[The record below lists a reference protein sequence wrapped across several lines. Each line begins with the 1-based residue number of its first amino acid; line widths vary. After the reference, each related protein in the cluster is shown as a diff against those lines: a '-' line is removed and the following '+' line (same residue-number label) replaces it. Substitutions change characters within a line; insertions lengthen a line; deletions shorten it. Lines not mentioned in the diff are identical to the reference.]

1 MDLTLRIV
9 VALFA
14 LLFLIMGVNL
24 MLAPVS
30 GAEGMA
36 VTPIGEAG
44 LSTLRADLGGL
55 FVGSAVLLI
64 LGIMQRKAEWFLA
77 VAVLMAL
84 IALGRLIGFIAD
96 GNPSQSTVIAFG
108 FELVIAAV
116 LVLAGRKLPAKA

>member
-44 LSTLRADLGGL
+44 LSTLRGDLGGL
-55 FVGSAVLLI
+55 FVGSALLLVLGLI
-64 LGIMQRKAEWFLA
+64 QRKAEWFLA

-84 IALGRLIGFIAD
+84 IALGRLLGFVLD
-96 GNPSQSTVIAFG
+96 GNPSQPTLIAFG
-108 FELVIAAV
+108 FELVITCI
-116 LVLAGRKLPAKA
+116 LVLASRKLPAKV